1 MLLPPLCNATMS
13 IFFRL
18 IRFVW
23 EKLNFYFIKTD
34 IIPMFK
40 TITGYA
46 GLNMPLGH
54 MGTSRVYEPTYT
66 VNNLFK

>member
-1 MLLPPLCNATMS
+1 
-13 IFFRL
+13 
-18 IRFVW
+18 
-23 EKLNFYFIKTD
+23 
-34 IIPMFK
+34 MFK

-66 VNNLFK
+66 VNNLFN